1 MSDTTS
7 HKPVR
12 LRNTK
17 PIPSMKATKLL
28 LVSVLVLVAAALPVT
43 AAPDHPAD
51 KSGAPAAPDAAWL
64 AKAKADYPLKTC
76 IVSEEELGGGMGDAV
91 DFVYKQ
97 EGQSDRLVRF
107 CCEMCLP
114 KFKKDPAKYLKVIDE
129 AAAKAKKS

>member
-1 MSDTTS
+1 MNKLTLVFALILSVGAM
-7 HKPVR
+7 PV
-12 LRNTK
+12 
-17 PIPSMKATKLL
+17 IAAHDHAAT
-28 LVSVLVLVAAALPVT
+28 
-43 AAPDHPAD
+43 D
-51 KSGAPAAPDAAWL
+51 KSAAPAAPDAAWL
-64 AKAKADYPLKTC
+64 AKAKAEYPLKTC
-76 IVSEEELGGGMGDAV
+76 VVSEEELGGGMGDAV